1 MSTIMLDIYEVHS
14 PACASTISV
23 VSSKR
28 IYNLTSKALSKLPCC
43 SEVPSP
49 LFYTMDPTM
58 SSTPP
63 INTSTSIS
71 CSEALSLKTFSSLST
86 SLDIDK
92 PYNRKPV
99 DCTYSPEAHSSVC
112 SSTKS
117 AKVSESPTE
126 IDMYESPSQLA
137 LALLNSP
144 ALPKPRT
151 IIMMSLQY
159 EDPASKWH
167 KMESII
173 RMPPLLYASARLYDL
188 YKKVLASKWPEF
200 CLAKPRSIL
209 KVISA
214 SELHKIC
221 LASPRSIYKI
231 KPSSRTSLLKFSS
244 SMCLMD
250 PRLQTPVPD
259 VHEVS
264 TPGRA

>member
-1 MSTIMLDIYEVHS
+1 M
-14 PACASTISV
+14 
-23 VSSKR
+23 
-28 IYNLTSKALSKLPCC
+28 
-43 SEVPSP
+43 
-49 LFYTMDPTM
+49 
-58 SSTPP
+58 
-63 INTSTSIS
+63 
-71 CSEALSLKTFSSLST
+71 KTFYSLST

-92 PYNRKPV
+92 PYNRQPV

-117 AKVSESPTE
+117 AKVSKSPTE

-144 ALPKPRT
+144 ALLKPRT

-173 RMPPLLYASARLYDL
+173 RMPFLLYASARLYAL
-188 YKKVLASKWPEF
+188 YKTALASKRPES
-200 CLAKPRSIL
+200 CLAKPRSIFQ
-209 KVISA
+209 VISA

-221 LASPRSIYKI
+221 LASSRSVYKI
-231 KPSSRTSLLKFSS
+231 KPKTSLLKFSS
-244 SMCLMD
+244 SMCLMC